1 MALAKIHYT
10 NKETGKTVRQQRTLK
25 NKSDA
30 EYWLN
35 NFNASHIKIHSKK
48 IIAGKEFL
56 QMELKKARD
65 KAKKGFLR

>member
-1 MALAKIHYT
+1 MALAKIKFT
-10 NKETGKTVRQQRTLK
+10 NTETGKTITQQRTLK

-56 QMELKKARD
+56 QMQLNKARQNAR
-65 KAKKGFLR
+65 KRF

>member
-1 MALAKIHYT
+1 MALAKIKFT
-10 NKETGKTVRQQRTLK
+10 NTETGKTHTQQRTLK

-35 NFNASHIKIHSKK
+35 NFNASHIKIHTKK

-56 QMELKKARD
+56 QMKLNKARQD
-65 KAKKGFLR
+65 AKRRFRK

>member
-10 NKETGKTVRQQRTLK
+10 NQETGKTIKQQRTLR
-25 NKSDA
+25 NEDDA

-35 NFNASHIKIHSKK
+35 NFNANHIKIHSKK

-56 QMELKKARD
+56 QMKLNKARQD
-65 KAKKGFLR
+65 AKKKF